1 MHQVVLVFAGAQAR
15 IRNFTKLPGE
25 GGGSLVASL
34 SNLGSVNYMY
44 SMYSIGNVP
53 TKKLS
58 FYSIR
63 RLWI

>member
-1 MHQVVLVFAGAQAR
+1 MHQVVPVFAGADAR
-15 IRNFTKLPGE
+15 VMNFKKLPVE
-25 GGGSLVASL
+25 GGGLAAL

-58 FYSIR
+58 FYSIS